1 MVSGKLVLLVVA
13 SKGSK
18 FIPRCR
24 VELLLWSLPAIVP
37 GLYLGIVS
45 YISLYNHVMRE
56 GGNNGARNL
65 RTTLCVL
72 VWYL

>member
-1 MVSGKLVLLVVA
+1 MVNGKLVLMVVA

-37 GLYLGIVS
+37 GLYSRTVS

-56 GGNNGARNL
+56 EVIMGQEI
-65 RTTLCVL
+65 
-72 VWYL
+72 